1 MEFLEQIKGI
11 MNYSQFVVPIILM
24 TGLIVIDY
32 ITGLIKGLLRGQ
44 LNSYTPRVGLW
55 RKVAYYIEVFT
66 AIILESFCVVVG
78 IAIPVPL
85 TYGVIIAVAFVEV
98 ISILENLGEINPKL
112 TDNRFM
118 SLFSFVKENDAKQDE
133 FEETDETEGAKHAR
147 N

>member
-24 TGLIVIDY
+24 TALIVVDY

-44 LNSYTPRVGLW
+44 LNSYTPRVGLCH
-55 RKVAYYIEVFT
+55 KVAYYLEVFT

-78 IAIPVPL
+78 IALPVPL
-85 TYGVIIAVAFVEV
+85 TYGVIIVVAFVEV

>member
-24 TGLIVIDY
+24 TVLIIIDY

-44 LNSYTPRVGLW
+44 LNSYAPRVGLCH
-55 RKVAYYIEVFT
+55 KVAYYLEVFT

-112 TDNRFM
+112 TDNRFI

>member
-11 MNYSQFVVPIILM
+11 MNYSQFVVPIILI

-32 ITGLIKGLLRGQ
+32 ITGLIKGVMRGQ
-44 LNSYTPRVGLW
+44 LNSYALRVGLW
-55 RKVAYYIEVFT
+55 RKVAYYLEVFT

-78 IAIPVPL
+78 VVIPVPL
-85 TYGVIIAVAFVEV
+85 TYGVIAVVAFVEV

>member
-1 MEFLEQIKGI
+1 MEFIEQIKGI

-24 TGLIVIDY
+24 TGIIVVDY
-32 ITGLIKGLLRGQ
+32 ITGVIKGLLRGQ
-44 LNSYTPRVGLW
+44 LNSYTPRVGLCH
-55 RKVAYYIEVFT
+55 KVAYYLEVFT

-78 IAIPVPL
+78 IDMPVPL
-85 TYGVIIAVAFVEV
+85 TYGVIIVVVFVEV

-118 SLFSFVKENDAKQDE
+118 SLFSFVKEND
-133 FEETDETEGAKHAR
+133 ETEVKENDETGGAKHAR

>member
-1 MEFLEQIKGI
+1 MEFLEHIKGI

-24 TGLIVIDY
+24 TVLIIIDY

-44 LNSYTPRVGLW
+44 LNSYAPRVGLCH
-55 RKVAYYIEVFT
+55 KVAYYLEVFT

-112 TDNRFM
+112 TDNRFI

>member
-1 MEFLEQIKGI
+1 MELLEQIKGI

-24 TGLIVIDY
+24 TGLIVVDY

-44 LNSYTPRVGLW
+44 LNSYAPRVGLCH
-55 RKVAYYIEVFT
+55 KVAYYLEVFT

-85 TYGVIIAVAFVEV
+85 TYGVIIVVVFVEV

-118 SLFSFVKENDAKQDE
+118 SLFSFVKENDVKQDE
-133 FEETDETEGAKHAR
+133 FEEIDETEGAKHAR

>member
-24 TGLIVIDY
+24 TVLIVIDY

-44 LNSYTPRVGLW
+44 LNSYVPRVGLLH
-55 RKVAYYIEVFT
+55 KVAYYLEVFT

-85 TYGVIIAVAFVEV
+85 TYGVITVVAFVEV

-112 TDNRFM
+112 TDNRFI

>member
-1 MEFLEQIKGI
+1 MEFLEQIKAI

-24 TGLIVIDY
+24 TALIVVDY
-32 ITGLIKGLLRGQ
+32 ITGLIKGFMHGQ
-44 LNSYTPRVGLW
+44 LNSYKPRVGLL
-55 RKVAYYIEVFT
+55 RKVAYYLEVFT
-66 AIILESFCVVVG
+66 AIIFESFCAVVG

-133 FEETDETEGAKHAR
+133 FEETDETGGAKHAR

>member
-1 MEFLEQIKGI
+1 MELLEQIKGI

-24 TGLIVIDY
+24 TGLIVVDY
-32 ITGLIKGLLRGQ
+32 ITGLIKGLLHGQ
-44 LNSYTPRVGLW
+44 LNSYAPRVGLL

-85 TYGVIIAVAFVEV
+85 TYGVIIVVSFVEV

-133 FEETDETEGAKHAR
+133 FDQTDETEGAKHAR

>member
-24 TGLIVIDY
+24 TGLIVVDY

-44 LNSYTPRVGLW
+44 LNSYTPRVGLCH
-55 RKVAYYIEVFT
+55 KVAYYLEVFT
-66 AIILESFCVVVG
+66 AIILESFCIVVG

-85 TYGVIIAVAFVEV
+85 TYGVIIVVAFVEV